1 MARVARELRRPP
13 LVWIWLLGAA
23 LVAGVWAIGGG
34 AWTGL
39 FTALVGMIGSGAMIW
54 AVRIVGS
61 AALGREAMGFGDVT
75 LMMMIGA
82 FLGWQ
87 AGIMIFFVSPF
98 AGLVAGVVQ
107 LLLRR
112 DDMIPYGPFLCL
124 GTLGVVVWWG
134 DIWND
139 QRGFQALFAIWWL
152 VPAVLLV
159 CVVMLGGMLV
169 VWRSIRG

>member
-1 MARVARELRRPP
+1 MTRVAREMRRSP
-13 LVWIWLLGAA
+13 LIWIWLGGTVLI
-23 LVAGVWAIGGG
+23 LGVWAIGGG

-39 FTALVGMIGSGAMIW
+39 LTALIGMIGSGVMIW

-61 AALGREAMGFGDVT
+61 AALSREAMGFGDVT

-87 AGIMIFFVSPF
+87 AGVIVFFVSPF
-98 AGLVAGVVQ
+98 AGLVAGILQ
-107 LLLRR
+107 LVLRR

-124 GTLGVVVWWG
+124 GTLGVMLYWGNVW
-134 DIWND
+134 N
-139 QRGFQALFAIWWL
+139 RFQDLFSIWWL

-159 CVVMLGGMLV
+159 CVAMLGGMLTA
-169 VWRSIRG
+169 WRLVRR